1 MNQSTRDEELFVQS
15 NGPIEERTA
24 RQMIDKEIQRLRIEN
39 KKLMDELAEKDT
51 AVQNLF
57 SFIQSAGA

>member
-1 MNQSTRDEELFVQS
+1 MSETTGDDKLFVQS

-24 RQMIDKEIQRLRIEN
+24 RQMIDEEIKRLRVEN
-39 KKLMDELAEKDT
+39 KMLMDELAEKDT
-51 AVQNLF
+51 AVQNLY